1 MSKDY
6 YKTLGVDKG
15 ASKDEIKKAFRKM
28 AHKYHPDKKDGDEA
42 KFKEAN
48 EAYQTL
54 SDYQKRAQYD
64 RFGSAGPQ
72 GFGGGGGHPGGFG
85 GFDFSGFQQQGG
97 FNGQGVEFDIGDI
110 FGDIFG
116 GGFQRQRRGQNI
128 ILTMKIPF
136 KESIK
141 GATKKIKLP
150 SQSSQAAKDTV
161 EIEIPGGIENG
172 QKMKLQGYGA
182 PIEGGQPGDLY
193 LQFSVEQHKDLRKD
207 GPHIVT
213 DLHIK
218 LSEAL
223 LGGKKEVPTVDG
235 KTKIKI
241 PQGVQHGAVL
251 RVRGEGVQGGMFNT
265 GDLLVQ
271 VLIDMPDKLSKDQ
284 KKLIE
289 ELQETGI

>member
-6 YKTLGVDKG
+6 YKTLGIEKS

-54 SDYQKRAQYD
+54 SDDQKRAQYD

-72 GFGGGGGHPGGFG
+72 FGGAGGQGFG
-85 GFDFSGFQQQGG
+85 GFDFSGFQQGAGQG
-97 FNGQGVEFDIGDI
+97 GVEFDLGDI
-110 FGDIFG
+110 FGEMFG
-116 GGFQRQRRGQNI
+116 GGFGRQRRGQNI
-128 ILTMKIPF
+128 ILTLKLTF
-136 KESIK
+136 KESIQGTK
-141 GATKKIKLP
+141 KKIKLP
-150 SQSSQAAKDTV
+150 AQSVHASKDTI
-161 EIEIPGGIENG
+161 EIEIPAGIDHG
-172 QKMKLQGYGA
+172 QKMKLPGYGA
-182 PIEGGQPGDLY
+182 PVEGGQPGDLY

-207 GPHIVT
+207 GPHLVT

-218 LSEAL
+218 LSDAL
-223 LGGKKEVPTVDG
+223 LGGKQSVPTVDG
-235 KTKIKI
+235 TTKIKI
-241 PQGVQHGAVL
+241 PQGIQHGTVL

-271 VLIDMPDKLSKDQ
+271 VLIDMPESLSKKQ

-289 ELQETGI
+289 ELQDMGI

>member
-54 SDYQKRAQYD
+54 SDDQKRAQYD

-72 GFGGGGGHPGGFG
+72 FGGAGGQGFG
-85 GFDFSGFQQQGG
+85 GFDFSGFQQGG
-97 FNGQGVEFDIGDI
+97 FNGQGVEFDLGDI
-110 FGDIFG
+110 FGEMFG
-116 GGFQRQRRGQNI
+116 GGFGRPRKGQNI
-128 ILTMKIPF
+128 VLRLKLTF
-136 KESIK
+136 EESIK
-141 GATKKIKLP
+141 GAKKKIKLP
-150 SQSSQAAKDTV
+150 EQSAQADKDTI
-161 EIEIPGGIENG
+161 EIEIPAGIDHG
-172 QKMKLQGYGA
+172 QKMKLSGYGA
-182 PIEGGQPGDLY
+182 PMQGGQPGDLY
-193 LQFSVEQHKDLRKD
+193 LQFIVEEHPDLRKE
-207 GPHIVT
+207 GSHLVT

-218 LSEAL
+218 LSDAL

-235 KTKIKI
+235 TTKIKI
-241 PQGVQHGAVL
+241 PQGIQHGTAL

-271 VLIDMPDKLSKDQ
+271 ILIDMPDKLSKDQ

-289 ELQETGI
+289 ELQDMGI

>member
-1 MSKDY
+1 MSKNY
-6 YKTLGVDKG
+6 YEILGIQKD
-15 ASKDEIKKAFRKM
+15 ASKDEIKKAFRKQ

-54 SDYQKRAQYD
+54 SDDQKRAQYD

-72 GFGGGGGHPGGFG
+72 FGGGQGGFGGGQGFG
-85 GFDFSGFQQQGG
+85 GFDFSGFQQGQG
-97 FNGQGVEFDIGDI
+97 GVEFDLGDI
-110 FGDIFG
+110 FGEMFG
-116 GGFQRQRRGQNI
+116 GGFGRQRRGQNI
-128 ILTMKIPF
+128 ILTLKLTF
-136 KESIK
+136 KESIQGTK
-141 GATKKIKLP
+141 KKIKLP
-150 SQSSQAAKDTV
+150 SQSSQADKDTI
-161 EIEIPGGIENG
+161 EIEIPAGIDHG

-193 LQFSVEQHKDLRKD
+193 LQFSVEQHPHLRKEGSHLFTDLR
-207 GPHIVT
+207 
-213 DLHIK
+213 IK

-223 LGGKKEVPTVDG
+223 LGGKHSVPTVDG
-235 KTKIKI
+235 TTKIKI
-241 PQGVQHGAVL
+241 PEGIQHGTVL
-251 RVRGEGVQGGMFNT
+251 RVRGEGVRGGMFNT

-289 ELQETGI
+289 ELQNMGI